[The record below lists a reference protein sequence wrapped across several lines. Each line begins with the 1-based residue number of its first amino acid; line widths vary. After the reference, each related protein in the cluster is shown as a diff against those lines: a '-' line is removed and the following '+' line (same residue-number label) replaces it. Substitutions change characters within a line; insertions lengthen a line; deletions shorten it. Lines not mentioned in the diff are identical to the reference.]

1 MSSNTALRQRPALR
15 VQTSAD
21 KQRSPQLRVIEGLSP
36 QRARIPM
43 LIIGLV
49 VVILSVAVPLILQ
62 TRMAHTAFEIR
73 KYQLELNAVNA
84 QTWTIQTEL
93 RAAESAISLEK
104 KARAIGM
111 VPAQVSGTI
120 SLSNGVVDG
129 GVASR

>member
-15 VQTSAD
+15 VETSAEHHS
-21 KQRSPQLRVIEGLSP
+21 SPQLRVIEGSSP
-36 QRARIPM
+36 QRARLP
-43 LIIGLV
+43 LLLIGLF
-49 VVILSVAVPLILQ
+49 VVILSVALPLVLQ

-73 KYQLELNAVNA
+73 TYHLELNAVNA
-84 QTWTIQTEL
+84 KTWTIQTQL
-93 RAAESAISLEK
+93 RAAESAVSLEN
-104 KARAIGM
+104 KARSLGM